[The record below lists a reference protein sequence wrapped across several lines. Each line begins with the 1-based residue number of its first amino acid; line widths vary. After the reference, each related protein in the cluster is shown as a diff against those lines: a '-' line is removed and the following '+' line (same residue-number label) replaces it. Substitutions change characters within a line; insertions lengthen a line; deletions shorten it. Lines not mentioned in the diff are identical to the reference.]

1 MTGGALAALA
11 ALGCALA
18 VVGLVAADRAGSRAG
33 VWVAKPLASTG
44 FVLVA
49 LARGALETTYGRWVL
64 AGLAL
69 GWLGDV
75 LLIPKG
81 ARLAF
86 AAGLGSFLLG
96 HLAFAAGFVSRGQ
109 SLVGLGLGLAFV
121 AAAALP
127 LLRWL
132 MPHVP
137 GDLKLPVQ
145 AYFAVISAM
154 VATAA
159 GASGATRRSPARAR
173 CDRLRGLGRDGRA
186 RALRR
191 ALALERRPRP
201 AALLRVAAAPRSD
214 GVLSAPH

>member
-11 ALGCALA
+11 ALGCGLA
-18 VVGLVAADRAGSRAG
+18 VVGLLAAERAGSRAG
-33 VWVAKPLASTG
+33 VWVAKPLASAG

-49 LARGALETTYGRWVL
+49 LARGATGTTYGRWVL
-64 AGLAL
+64 AALVL

-81 ARLAF
+81 ARRAF

-96 HLAFAAGFVSRGQ
+96 HVAFAAGFVSRGQ
-109 SLVGLGLGLAFV
+109 SFLWLGVGLALVL
-121 AAAALP
+121 AAAVP

-132 MPHVP
+132 MPHV
-137 GDLKLPVQ
+137 GKSLGLPVR

-159 GASGATRRSPARAR
+159 GATGATGDLRLVFGALGFAVSDVTVARERFVTHSPWNG
-173 CDRLRGLGRDGRA
+173 GLGLPLYYA
-186 RALRR
+186 SQLL
-191 ALALERRPRP
+191 LA
-201 AALLRVAAAPRSD
+201 ATA
-214 GVLSAPH
+214 G

>member
-1 MTGGALAALA
+1 VTGAALAALA
-11 ALGCALA
+11 AVGCALA
-18 VVGLVAADRAGSRAG
+18 VVGLVAADRAGSRMG

-44 FVLVA
+44 FLLVA
-49 LARGALETTYGRWVL
+49 LARGAQETTYGRWVL
-64 AGLAL
+64 LGLAL

-81 ARLAF
+81 ARAAF

-109 SLVGLGLGLAFV
+109 ALAGLAAGLAFALV
-121 AAAALP
+121 SAAP

-137 GDLKLPVQ
+137 ASLKGPVL

-154 VATAA
+154 VATAC
-159 GASGATRRSPARAR
+159 GASAATGAWAMALGAIGFAVSDVTVARERFVTHSPWNG
-173 CDRLRGLGRDGRA
+173 GLGLPLYYA
-186 RALRR
+186 SQLI
-191 ALALERRPRP
+191 LA
-201 AALLRVAAAPRSD
+201 ATAP
-214 GVLSAPH
+214 